1 MNMTNAR
8 LARPLAVFALC
19 VLAALPLSS
28 CLFKHGGSLSPL
40 NLAGER
46 SNAPLTVAARF
57 ATAGDDAPGFFLKL
71 MPDSGVAAVRV
82 AIRNDGTAPLVI
94 HSANGLKTG
103 PGFEGFAL
111 SMNGATY
118 LPLHPK
124 EVVARILG
132 ANKAGR
138 YKRHGVVGYMLS
150 TFVAPVAVYF
160 IYNDIEIGRFYR
172 PLFNR
177 SLYPALEDGMFAP
190 VRIEPK
196 QEVSAYLYFALPKR
210 ARNESCDLLVRA
222 CAPIETRYSLKGTDF
237 RFSRDELPLTGDPSC
252 SDGGVSG
259 VVGGGAPGEPPHQ
272 VRSCDAPYGF
282 IFALGENRR
291 PGGQGLYFA
300 HVRSINPASDS
311 LWTFVAPVG
320 VKSAE
325 IADASCIG
333 SLAACAVNFKSK
345 SKVYLVQCGEA
356 PGLFREQSFSRS
368 VRRVFL
374 HTGGAFVVTDDG
386 VCHPFDGLSHTWGR
400 GVKLGTDV
408 EETGLIGGRLFA
420 FLKNGTLN
428 VFGPSGETPF
438 ELLERHALRHGANE
452 VVGLLEGDIVLLERG
467 KATRGDTISIF
478 DAGGRAVKFR
488 RALPGK
494 VSAACSDGS
503 SLLMQ
508 FEEGTLVRVVHGPLS
523 SLDVTEAGY
532 LPFQARALKSAPH
545 GFIAVGRNGVFA
557 VGSIG
562 SINPGTGGAVEVSV
576 KVQ

>member
-8 LARPLAVFALC
+8 LARTLAVFALC
-19 VLAALPLSS
+19 VLAVLPPASCRFMQRGSPARLDLS
-28 CLFKHGGSLSPL
+28 
-40 NLAGER
+40 GER
-46 SNAPLTVAARF
+46 SNAALTVAARF
-57 ATAGDDAPGFFLKL
+57 ATAGDDVPGFFLKL

-82 AIRNDGTAPLVI
+82 AIRNDGTGPLVI
-94 HSANGLKTG
+94 YSENGLKTG

-111 SMNGATY
+111 SMNGNTY

-124 EVVARILG
+124 DVVARLVG
-132 ANKAGR
+132 AKKAGR
-138 YKRHGVVGYMLS
+138 YVRHGVFGYVLS

-160 IYNDIEIGRFYR
+160 IYNDVDVGRFYR

-177 SLYPALEDGMFAP
+177 SFYPALEDGMFEP

-196 QEVSAYLYFALPKR
+196 QEVSAYLYFALPKK

-222 CAPIETRYSLKGTDF
+222 CAPVETHYSLKGSDF
-237 RFSRDELPLTGDPSC
+237 RFSRDELPLASDLSGAAGGLEPGDLQ
-252 SDGGVSG
+252 
-259 VVGGGAPGEPPHQ
+259 HQ
-272 VRSCDAPYGF
+272 VKSCDAPYGF
-282 IFALGENRR
+282 IFALGENTRSL
-291 PGGQGLYFA
+291 GQGLYFS
-300 HVRSINPASDS
+300 HVRSLNPASDS
-311 LWTFVAPVG
+311 LWTLVAPVSA
-320 VKSAE
+320 KSAR

-345 SKVYLVQCGEA
+345 SKVYFVQCGEA
-356 PGLFREQSFSRS
+356 PGVFEERNFSRS

-386 VCHPFDGLSHTWGR
+386 VCHPFDGVSHTWGR

-408 EETGLIGGRLFA
+408 EDTGLIGGRLFA
-420 FLKNGTLN
+420 FLKNAKLN
-428 VFGPSGETPF
+428 VFGPSGEAPLA
-438 ELLERHALRHGANE
+438 LLERRSLRHRADE
-452 VVGLLEGDIVLLERG
+452 IVGLLEGDVVLLERG

-478 DAGGRAVKFR
+478 DAGARAVKFR

-508 FEEGTLVRVVHGPLS
+508 FEEGTLVRVVRGPLS
-523 SLDVTEAGY
+523 TLDVTEAGY
-532 LPFQARALKSAPH
+532 LPFRARTLKSAPH
-545 GFIAVGRNGVFA
+545 GFLAVGGRGAFA

-562 SINPGTGGAVEVSV
+562 SVTPGSGGAVEVTV